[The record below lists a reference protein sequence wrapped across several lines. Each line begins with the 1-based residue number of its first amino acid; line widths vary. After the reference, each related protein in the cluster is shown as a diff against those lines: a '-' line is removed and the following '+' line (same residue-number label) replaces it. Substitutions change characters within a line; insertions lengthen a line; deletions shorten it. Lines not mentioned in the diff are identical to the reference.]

1 MRKAMILCLLLFSF
15 VPAIQSQYEVLP
27 LCSADELKYLL
38 DQQNNFDL
46 LREHEPGV
54 EESVDSLIFYHENQT
69 ILRFRMW
76 WSLPACAEA
85 VESAVLLTD
94 TSSDVSAKAALAYA
108 GVSLDENPYAQRQ
121 FAADNGRERV
131 DRHFAEIRALIESGA
146 RPAEPAAGDRYIAD
160 CDLADLERLLAVMK
174 EGEAVIEPGMKT
186 LFRGQL
192 LEYVTAMLPW
202 RAGVWEQLRPCA
214 EAIRYRSLMSQIAN
228 DVAIMFAMGIGGMT
242 IYENPLDEQLWVDY
256 TEMGVALRLLSEWI
270 DKAKDAPMDLPFG
283 TQLPACSADD
293 MAAVAVWLSPLEDLA
308 REALPFESLDDLLA
322 YTDKFLDWR
331 KDLWSDVP
339 LCAQSVEIS
348 FVATHAASDFASMM
362 ALALL
367 DEVDVGNPYREAALA
382 GTARVKAWVE
392 EKRTS
397 GDASKATSQADSLPK
412 CTASARDAARSL
424 NNNLAKHNSTFGDI
438 EYLEDLLLMSR
449 VDMSLRGKSWREF
462 TPCQEAIQA
471 GRLLLQYMSDTVP
484 AVVLWSMIG
493 LPLEDIPYLDEMMS
507 ASEKIIAFGSA
518 FGDS

>member
-1 MRKAMILCLLLFSF
+1 MRKAMMLCLLLFSF
-15 VPAIQSQYEVLP
+15 APAIQSQYEVLP

-38 DQQNNFDL
+38 DQQSNFNL
-46 LREHEPGV
+46 LREYEPDV

-69 ILRFRMW
+69 GLRFRMW
-76 WSLPACAEA
+76 WSLPPCAEA
-85 VESAVLLTD
+85 VETAALLTD

-131 DRHFAEIRALIESGA
+131 DHHFAEINALIESGV
-146 RPAEPAAGDRYIAD
+146 RPAEPAAGDRYLAD

-202 RAGVWEQLRPCA
+202 RAGLWEQLRPCA

-242 IYENPLDEQLWVDY
+242 INENPLDEQLWVDY
-256 TEMGVALRLLSEWI
+256 TEMGVALRLLKEWTGN
-270 DKAKDAPMDLPFG
+270 AENAPIDLPFG
-283 TQLPACSADD
+283 TELPACSADD

-308 REALPFESLDDLLA
+308 REALSFESLDDLLA

-348 FVATHAASDFASMM
+348 LVAANAASDFASMM
-362 ALALL
+362 ALALVN
-367 DEVDVGNPYREAALA
+367 EVDVGNPYREAALA
-382 GTARVKAWVE
+382 GAERVKAWVQ
-392 EKRTS
+392 EKRMS
-397 GDASKATSQADSLPK
+397 GDASEATPQADSLPA
-412 CTASARDAARSL
+412 CRASAQDAANSL
-424 NNNLAKHNSTFGDI
+424 MKQLAHQDSMIQNIGSLD
-438 EYLEDLLLMSR
+438 DLLIIGR
-449 VDMSLRGKSWREF
+449 VRVSLRGKGWREF
-462 TPCQEAIQA
+462 APCQEAIQA
-471 GRLLLQYMSDTVP
+471 GRLLYQLEGDTVP
-484 AVVLWSMIG
+484 AVALLSFIG
-493 LPLEDIPYLDEMMS
+493 LPAEDIPYIDEIFS
-507 ASEKIIAFGSA
+507 ASEKVIAFAAA